1 LIKRGTGMD
10 NMTVKVL
17 VVDDEPTTGLF
28 LKFILEQVPGVEVAE
43 VITNSLEV
51 AGKVDIHKAQ
61 VLFLD
66 IDMPELNGLELA
78 RNLRDKNK
86 NLCLVFATAHVDY
99 ALEAFEL
106 YSFDYILKP
115 FNEERIKKT
124 MQRIREGLINNEAR
138 DDDLIIIQEEERQIV
153 LKPDDIIYV
162 ESLNHKV
169 RIVTGTYN
177 EIIIHEDMQLFENRI
192 SLNGSI
198 FRCHRSFLVNTG
210 YVKMIV
216 RIGRSYDLL
225 LTTGERI
232 PLSRRRLAELK
243 NRMNG

>member
-1 LIKRGTGMD
+1 MD
-10 NMTVKVL
+10 TMTVKVL
-17 VVDDEPTTGLF
+17 VVDDEPATGLF
-28 LKFILEQVPGVEVAE
+28 LKSILEQVPGVEVAE
-43 VITNSLEV
+43 VITNSLKV
-51 AGKVDIHKAQ
+51 AGKVDEHKAQ

-66 IDMPELNGLELA
+66 IDMPDLNGLELA
-78 RNLRDKNK
+78 RSLRDKDES
-86 NLCLVFATAHVDY
+86 LCLVFATAHVDY

-124 MQRIREGLINNEAR
+124 MQKIREGLINNEAR
-138 DDDLIIIQEEERQIV
+138 DDNLIIIQEDERQIV
-153 LKPDDIIYV
+153 LRADEIIYV

-169 RIVTGTYN
+169 RIVTGSYN
-177 EIIIHEDMQLFENRI
+177 EIIIHEDIQSFEKRI
-192 SLNGSI
+192 SLNNSL

-210 YVKMIV
+210 YLRMVV
-216 RIGRSYDLL
+216 RMGRSYDLL

-232 PLSRRRLAELK
+232 PMSRRRLAELK